1 MPRFKNHKG
10 EYEFV
15 DVIFNS
21 STMINREN
29 VGQTFELSLTHI
41 GSAILEKI
49 KKENLS
55 LDKAYKLIW
64 TYVNFCSPE
73 QASYLEERRK
83 TLTREEFAFF
93 IESIVDSGAIHLS
106 MKPISDSMSIDKLN
120 DMYKAFPF
128 VKQNV
133 IEVAIRDSE
142 GKPRYVKARR
152 PIIIGKQYIYRLKQ
166 FAEEKFSATSLS
178 ATNIRNENTKSRAK
192 KDYKELFPNTP
203 IRFGN
208 MESNNQLHLGAEVVI
223 SNMMIHSL
231 SPLGRRLVEK
241 MYTGDPYKIDIKLD
255 SDSSNRQAEI
265 ANTYLKA
272 IARKL
277 IFEKKRKKRH
287 IVAECPIRFNSDPY
301 YVPIMEMPKDLPAD
315 YDPVEAL
322 RERTLAEK
330 KKKRNK
336 KLQSPVA
343 FIPRDPNRTDDLI

>member
-1 MPRFKNHKG
+1 M
-10 EYEFV
+10 
-15 DVIFNS
+15 
-21 STMINREN
+21 
-29 VGQTFELSLTHI
+29 
-41 GSAILEKI
+41 
-49 KKENLS
+49 
-55 LDKAYKLIW
+55 
-64 TYVNFCSPE
+64 
-73 QASYLEERRK
+73 
-83 TLTREEFAFF
+83 
-93 IESIVDSGAIHLS
+93 
-106 MKPISDSMSIDKLN
+106 
-120 DMYKAFPF
+120 
-128 VKQNV
+128 
-133 IEVAIRDSE
+133 
-142 GKPRYVKARR
+142 
-152 PIIIGKQYIYRLKQ
+152 KQ

-277 IFEKKRKKRH
+277 IFEKKKKKYH
-287 IVAECPIRFNSDPY
+287 IVAECPIKFNADPY
-301 YVPIMEMPKDLPAD
+301 IVPIMEMPKDLPAD
-315 YDPVEAL
+315 YDPVAAFK
-322 RERTLAEK
+322 ERVLLEK
-330 KKKRNK
+330 KKQKNK

-343 FIPRDPNRTDDLI
+343 FIPRDPSRTDDLV